1 MTSNSNTHHVAVVIP
16 SYKVTKHVIGV
27 IGAIGP
33 EVQSIYVVDDKCPD
47 NSGKHVEENVSD
59 NRVKVLY
66 HEENKGVGGATL
78 TGMQQ
83 AVKDGADILVKLDG
97 DGQMDPS
104 LIPAFIGPI
113 IEGQADC
120 TKGNRF
126 FSIETVQS
134 MPTIRLIGNAG
145 LSFMAKLSTGYWHI
159 FDPNNG
165 FIAVHAKAVEML
177 PCDKIAE
184 RYFFET
190 DFLFRLNTI
199 QAVVAE
205 VPMLAKYG
213 DETSNLHAGKE
224 LSRFAYGHAKNFMKR
239 LFYNYYLRNFSVAS
253 LEVIIGVLGLTFGV
267 TFGLYE
273 WVQSYR
279 TEVPATAGTIM
290 VAALPII
297 IGMQSLFAFL
307 NYDRSNVPK
316 EPLHLRMKDWAN
328 HLSSLTK

>member
-1 MTSNSNTHHVAVVIP
+1 MSSVSKAPHVAVIIP
-16 SYKVTKHVIGV
+16 SYRVTKHVVDV
-27 IGAIGP
+27 ISAIGP
-33 EVQSIYVVDDKCPD
+33 EVHSIYVVDDKCPD
-47 NSGKHVEENVSD
+47 NSGKLVEEKVLD
-59 NRVKVLY
+59 GRVKVLY
-66 HEENKGVGGATL
+66 HDQNKGVGGATL

-83 AVKDGADILVKLDG
+83 AVADGADILVKLDG

-113 IEGQADC
+113 IVGQADC

-126 FSIETVQS
+126 FSIDTVQS

-165 FIAVHAKAVEML
+165 FIAVHAKAVELL
-177 PCDKIAE
+177 PCDKIAQ

-213 DETSNLHAGKE
+213 DEESNLHAGKE
-224 LSRFAYGHAKNFMKR
+224 ISRFARGHMKNFIKR

-253 LEVIIGVLGLTFGV
+253 LEIIIGVLGLTFGIS
-267 TFGLYE
+267 FGAYE
-273 WVQSYR
+273 WFQSYD
-279 TEVPATAGTIM
+279 TGVPATAGTIM

-316 EPLHLRMKDWAN
+316 EPLHKRIQDWAN